1 MGSIPGKF
9 FQDQIVAMNTV
20 QRLIQDVATARRAY
34 LEEIAGIS
42 EAQAGWKPGPEVWNI
57 LEITEHLF
65 WAEQGGIFGMWK
77 TLHAIRD
84 GAVIRTYESIHKDM
98 PIEQVI
104 EITWQPKE
112 KVPAVAAPRLGGP
125 IAFWK
130 ASLHSLQGILESFG
144 MDLQEEE
151 LRWLAHPH
159 PISGPLDFQQ
169 RIEFLR
175 FHIHRHRDQ
184 VLQVLERMT

>member
-1 MGSIPGKF
+1 MGSTPDKF
-9 FQDQIVAMNTV
+9 FQDQINAMNTV

-34 LEEIAGIS
+34 LEEIAGIT
-42 EAQAGWKPGPEVWNI
+42 ETQAGWKPGPEVWNI

-84 GAVIRTYESIHKDM
+84 GAVLRTYESIHKNM

-112 KVPAVAAPRLGGP
+112 KVPAVAAPPAWGP
-125 IAFWK
+125 D
-130 ASLHSLQGILESFG
+130 SLLEDILTQPSGYTGIVWPGFARRGIKMAGAPTSYFRAIG
-144 MDLQEEE
+144 FS
-151 LRWLAHPH
+151 AAN
-159 PISGPLDFQQ
+159 
-169 RIEFLR
+169 
-175 FHIHRHRDQ
+175 
-184 VLQVLERMT
+184 